1 MRSKIL
7 IKINKLR
14 FSVLGIFKIMSIV
27 PNARFS
33 ASCKINSEFLK
44 FSLTLSLLNMLCYVM
59 LCYVVLCYI
68 MACYVV

>member
-1 MRSKIL
+1 
-7 IKINKLR
+7 
-14 FSVLGIFKIMSIV
+14 MSIV